1 MCYDVP
7 RINIQYRSLF
17 ISRKANSCRN
27 NILRI
32 DKINKN
38 ASMGVSRNILKEPH
52 IKYEIS
58 DLIDTIHISNL

>member
-7 RINIQYRSLF
+7 CISIQYRSLF

-27 NILRI
+27 NILNV

-38 ASMGVSRNILKEPH
+38 ASMGVSCNIFKEPY

-58 DLIDTIHISNL
+58 DLIDTIHISHS

>member
-7 RINIQYRSLF
+7 RISIQYRSLF

-27 NILRI
+27 NILSI

-52 IKYEIS
+52 MKYEIS
-58 DLIDTIHISNL
+58 DLIDTIHIINL